1 MGFAGKSTP
10 KHGTTSGEGEPKGTG
25 VGIAAK
31 VAGGLLGVLA
41 LSYLGGALWFSTH
54 FMPKTSVGG
63 RDVSLQSV
71 DLLASTLGKE
81 LDAFETTVMGDGI
94 DVTLSGSDIDAR
106 VDAAAYAKS
115 ACESQNAWAWPIE
128 VFNTHSIDATLEAT
142 CDADKVRECLSD
154 AVEAVNE
161 EGTDPTD
168 ATVAYDMESDRFAI
182 KAESYGTKVDE
193 ELLAKFVCDE
203 IGQLK
208 TSIEPGEESLVQP
221 KVTADDEALAKGVEN
236 ANKLLVGEIKLTFN
250 GTEATSVT
258 NERIAS
264 WVKLSDD
271 GTAELDESAVA
282 KWTKGDLSKELDTVG
297 TKRSYKR
304 PDGVSCTVSGGT
316 YGWSIDGTKLAS
328 TICSRVKKGSD
339 NAIEIPAAQSA
350 QSWTTKGGQ
359 DWGDTYVDLSISEQ
373 HVRFYKKDK
382 LAWESDCVTGNLAD
396 NHATPTGIYV
406 VNSNKGTNQT
416 LLGFD
421 ENGDGEPD
429 YKSYVSYWIPFIDN
443 AIAFHDAS
451 WRSSFGGD
459 IYTYNGSHGCVN
471 LPTDKAKSLY
481 DICDV
486 GTVVVVH

>member
-208 TSIEPGEESLVQP
+208 TSIVPG
-221 KVTADDEALAKGVEN
+221 
-236 ANKLLVGEIKLTFN
+236 
-250 GTEATSVT
+250 
-258 NERIAS
+258 
-264 WVKLSDD
+264 
-271 GTAELDESAVA
+271 
-282 KWTKGDLSKELDTVG
+282 
-297 TKRSYKR
+297 
-304 PDGVSCTVSGGT
+304 
-316 YGWSIDGTKLAS
+316 
-328 TICSRVKKGSD
+328 
-339 NAIEIPAAQSA
+339 
-350 QSWTTKGGQ
+350 
-359 DWGDTYVDLSISEQ
+359 
-373 HVRFYKKDK
+373 
-382 LAWESDCVTGNLAD
+382 
-396 NHATPTGIYV
+396 
-406 VNSNKGTNQT
+406 
-416 LLGFD
+416 
-421 ENGDGEPD
+421 
-429 YKSYVSYWIPFIDN
+429 
-443 AIAFHDAS
+443 
-451 WRSSFGGD
+451 
-459 IYTYNGSHGCVN
+459 
-471 LPTDKAKSLY
+471 
-481 DICDV
+481 
-486 GTVVVVH
+486 